1 MVTWHGDIFYK
12 DRINGREELL
22 VYYLLCSQTQF
33 LSLPVHE
40 LVLLQVPSNVPFLTN
55 YTFST
60 TKEKK
65 KSINAV
71 ILIMPRLLGPC
82 LYRNNIEFLAS
93 EVS

>member
-1 MVTWHGDIFYK
+1 MVIFFYK

-22 VYYLLCSQTQF
+22 AYYLLCSQTQF

-40 LVLLQVPSNVPFLTN
+40 LVLQVPSNVPFLTN

-60 TKEKK
+60 AKEKK

-71 ILIMPRLLGPC
+71 ILIMPRLFGPC
-82 LYRNNIEFLAS
+82 LYRNNIELLAS